1 MAMKPGGARD
11 KKKNATPQYR
21 TNEQIRAR
29 EVRIVGEDI
38 ETRVVNTRTALD
50 MAKEQGLDL
59 VEISPNAEPPVC
71 RLVDYSKFLYQIKKK
86 QKELKAKQVR
96 VEVKEIRLGS
106 QIGEADYN
114 FKLKHAAGFIAEG
127 NKVKC
132 TVTFRGRSFIFK
144 DQGEILLL
152 KFAAALD
159 EVAKVESMPALE
171 GRRMSIIL
179 APKKS
184 SGAAKKNQRPQ
195 GEATP
200 KPQAAP
206 TPPPAQPEPNDPDS
220 TDGQQDDNE

>member
-11 KKKNATPQYR
+11 KKKSATPQYR
-21 TNEQIRAR
+21 TNEQIRAK
-29 EVRIVGEDI
+29 EVRLVGEGI
-38 ETRVVNTRTALD
+38 EARVVPTRLALD

-71 RLVDYSKFLYQIKKK
+71 RLVDYSKFLYQIKKR
-86 QKELKAKQVR
+86 QKELKAKQVK

-152 KFAAALD
+152 KFAAALE

-179 APKKS
+179 APKKT
-184 SGAAKKNQRPQ
+184 SGAAKKTQRPQ
-195 GEATP
+195 GDGAP
-200 KPQAAP
+200 KPQATPLNSPAAP
-206 TPPPAQPEPNDPDS
+206 EANDPA
-220 TDGQQDDNE
+220 TPDGQGDNE

>member
-1 MAMKPGGARD
+1 MRPGGARD

-21 TNEQIRAR
+21 INEQIRVS
-29 EVRIVGEDI
+29 EVRIVGEGV
-38 ETRVVNTRTALD
+38 ETRVLPTHLALD
-50 MAKEQGLDL
+50 MARERELDL

-86 QKELKAKQVR
+86 QKELKAKQVKT
-96 VEVKEIRLGS
+96 EVKEIRLGS

-152 KFAAALD
+152 KFASALD

-179 APKKS
+179 APKKTGS
-184 SGAAKKNQRPQ
+184 TAKKASP
-195 GEATP
+195 AKTAAAP
-200 KPQAAP
+200 KPTADTTPTTDTPDDSNPTAP
-206 TPPPAQPEPNDPDS
+206 
-220 TDGQQDDNE
+220 